1 METVVELKALD
12 IVVDYHLTKD
22 EGDRDTPPHT
32 EVEIYNVY
40 HKGVDVTQLLENL
53 GCIGMIEEEVLNQI
67 S

>member
-1 METVVELKALD
+1 METADIKALD
-12 IVVDYHLTKD
+12 IAVDYHLTKN

-40 HKGVDVTQLLENL
+40 YKGVDVTQLLENL

>member
-1 METVVELKALD
+1 METADIKALD
-12 IVVDYHLTKD
+12 IAVDYHLTKN

-40 HKGVDVTQLLENL
+40 YKGVDVTQLLENL
-53 GCIGMIEEEVLNQI
+53 GCIGSIEEEVLNQI

>member
-1 METVVELKALD
+1 METADIKAVD
-12 IVVDYHLTKD
+12 IAVDYHLTKN

-40 HKGVDVTQLLENL
+40 YKGVDVTQLLENL
-53 GCIGMIEEEVLNQI
+53 GCIGSIEEEVLNQI

>member
-1 METVVELKALD
+1 METADIKAVD
-12 IVVDYHLTKD
+12 IAVDYHLTKN

-40 HKGVDVTQLLENL
+40 YKGVDVTQLLENL

>member
-1 METVVELKALD
+1 METADIKALD
-12 IVVDYHLTKD
+12 IAVDYHLTKN
-22 EGDRDTPPHT
+22 EGDRDTPPYT

-40 HKGVDVTQLLENL
+40 YKGVDVTQLLENL

>member
-1 METVVELKALD
+1 METADIKAVD
-12 IVVDYHLTKD
+12 IAVDYHLTKD

-40 HKGVDVTQLLENL
+40 YKGVDVTQLLENL

>member
-12 IVVDYHLTKD
+12 LVVDYHFTKD
-22 EGDRDTPPHT
+22 DGDRDTPPHT